1 MDLSEI
7 LSARLRESRIKKGL
21 KQNELSG
28 LTGLRPATISAYEST
43 KKDSRATPS
52 IESLVKISEVLGVS
66 IDYLCGLSEQEGT
79 RDIVQEYLE
88 AIANTME
95 IFQYPGEES
104 VVKVDESAHE
114 RVASIV
120 FPADSFMDEFVS
132 SWQNVWL
139 LHDGKL
145 MVSDTYDLVTKQI
158 VTRYRPLVL
167 IGYDRIKKRRTELES
182 IRMEETS
189 STTQGPAS
197 EPESDQEE

>member
-132 SWQNVWL
+132 TWQNVWK

-145 MVSDTYDLVTKQI
+145 MDSETYDLVTKQI